1 MQRHHLAL
9 AGMLASL
16 MLAGCNQTSSVDAK
30 GSTDAPNRRFGTIG
44 FQPCTLSTVGAS
56 ANVEAQC
63 ATLQVPEDRAHPE
76 GRSIG
81 LRIAWLESGD
91 GSSQPDPVFF
101 LAGGPG
107 QAASEVAV
115 VVDTALRQV
124 RKQRDVFLIDQ
135 RGTGGSN
142 PLSCLGA
149 DGKELQL
156 DEDAA
161 PTEAVM
167 RDFATQ
173 CLASLKGRAD
183 PRFYT
188 TTEAIADLDAVRQA
202 LGAEKINLVGVP
214 MAPAWPSAM
223 PWPTRSTPAAS

>member
-9 AGMLASL
+9 AAVLASL
-16 MLAGCNQTSSVDAK
+16 MLAGCSQSPSPGAE
-30 GSTDAPNRRFGTIG
+30 GASDAPSRRFGTID

-63 ATLQVPEDRAHPE
+63 ATLQVPEDRAQPA
-76 GRSIG
+76 GRRIG
-81 LRIAWLESGD
+81 LRIAWLESGSS
-91 GSSQPDPVFF
+91 GSNQPDPVFF

-115 VVDTALRQV
+115 IVDTALRQV
-124 RKQRDVFLIDQ
+124 RKQRDIFLVDQ

-149 DGKELQL
+149 DGKELPM

-161 PTEAVM
+161 PSEALL
-167 RDFATQ
+167 RDYAQ
-173 CLASLKGRAD
+173 RCAASCRD
-183 PRFYT
+183 
-188 TTEAIADLDAVRQA
+188 VRTHVSTPPPKP
-202 LGAEKINLVGVP
+202 LP
-214 MAPAWPSAM
+214 TW
-223 PWPTRSTPAAS
+223 TRSARPWAWTGSI